1 MEIIIK
7 EKFKGN
13 KRMDGELI
21 TTIMD
26 RNIVE
31 FLLKIKFMDT
41 ADIIFFQEHNM
52 KEIGV
57 VV

>member
-7 EKFKGN
+7 VKSKDN
-13 KRMDGELI
+13 KKMDGELI
-21 TTIMD
+21 TIIMD
-26 RNIVE
+26 KNIVE
-31 FLLKIKFMDT
+31 FLLKIKFMVMV
-41 ADIIFFQEHNM
+41 DIIFFQEHNM